1 MAQGRDSGFQYD
13 LAGHYSSS
21 MEIFVFGNI
30 FKQKRRLLARIAGVG
45 SWVNNS
51 SDLKPLVNNFFK
63 ALVMGDSTSDVNQA
77 YKNCFPVIP
86 PGVLGSIHAF
96 F

>member
-63 ALVMGDSTSDVNQA
+63 ALVMGVVQVTLI
-77 YKNCFPVIP
+77 KLIRMFPRYSSW
-86 PGVLGSIHAF
+86 GFGFYSRSF